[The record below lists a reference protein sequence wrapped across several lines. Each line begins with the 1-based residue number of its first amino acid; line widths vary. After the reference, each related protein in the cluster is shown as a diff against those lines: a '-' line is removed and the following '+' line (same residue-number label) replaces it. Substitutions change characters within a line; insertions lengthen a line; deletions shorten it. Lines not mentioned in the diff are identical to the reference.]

1 MNIDPFK
8 TAAMSRSFMLASVLA
23 LAFLFLPGLASAH
36 AYTTQLPLA
45 TPAMDAEAANIV
57 SPMLPDF
64 HACQPVTW
72 RYQEVAQEE
81 IREVLQMR
89 AAMWRLMREK
99 RDMASILRRLAAL
112 SYVDPDL
119 LERLNRVYKELRE
132 VHGYTV
138 MPVETFRSP
147 ERQASLLATGGGVTT
162 VGAMRS
168 CHQYGLAVDSVV
180 FRNGVPQWDVD
191 DPWTMRGYQLF
202 GELAE
207 REGLDWGGRWT
218 NPRDYAHVEKR
229 SECHAARNAAPQY
242 FAALSMKLALAR
254 Q

>member
-1 MNIDPFK
+1 
-8 TAAMSRSFMLASVLA
+8 MLASL
-23 LAFLFLPGLASAH
+23 LSFSFLFLPGVVSAH
-36 AYTTQLPLA
+36 TDTTQLPLA
-45 TPAMDAEAANIV
+45 TPVMHAEARNIV
-57 SPMLPDF
+57 SPLLPDLW
-64 HACQPVTW
+64 ACQTAIW
-72 RYQEVAQEE
+72 TYQEVAQEQ
-81 IREVLQMR
+81 IHQVLQMR
-89 AAMWRLMREK
+89 AAMRRLVREK

-119 LERLNRVYKELRE
+119 LERLNRVYRELRE
-132 VHGYTV
+132 VHGYIV

-180 FRNGVPQWDVD
+180 FRNGVPQWDVN
-191 DPWTMRGYQLF
+191 DPWTMRGYQLL

-229 SECHAARNAAPQY
+229 QDCRAAIQSAPQY
-242 FAALSMKLALAR
+242 FAALSVRLALSR